1 MVIKTEAWAFSSRF
15 RVRND
20 ARVESFHRAILS
32 FLTCVSQCEPEHL
45 SGPLEGVVS
54 SPEEITNRRW
64 GPTTGAVVFHL
75 TLLVYV
81 AKLVTSSFTAT
92 FLSEFE
98 WLGEC
103 RVPLP
108 TSIEDEFDIS
118 KLRMFTVYKML
129 KLEIGER

>member
-1 MVIKTEAWAFSSRF
+1 MLPGDERCF
-15 RVRND
+15 
-20 ARVESFHRAILS
+20 
-32 FLTCVSQCEPEHL
+32 
-45 SGPLEGVVS
+45 S

-108 TSIEDEFDIS
+108 TSRTNSTRHFETSNVYSLQNVEVRDRQTVIIS
-118 KLRMFTVYKML
+118 ILHTKYSLVQDT
-129 KLEIGER
+129 LERSKGERYCFPAIIKGPNLL